1 MLLGFIRETEAS
13 GASGF
18 SKQALRSMMDE
29 MPVNVMT
36 CDLKSFKIDYANK
49 ATLATLRTI
58 EHALPI
64 TADQLVGSSIDVF
77 HKNPG
82 HQHQMLRDEG
92 NLPHNARIEIGGEI
106 LDLLVTAIR
115 DKSGRYIAPMVT
127 WSLVTEQVRIE
138 NETKRLLKMMDDMPI
153 NVMMADPETFDI
165 TYANKTTIETL
176 TELKHLLPIEPKDL
190 VGSSIDVFHKRP
202 QHQRS
207 MLSDESNLPH
217 RAKIRLGDETLDLK
231 VSAVTDDK
239 NAYVGT
245 MVNWNVV
252 TKQVNLADSFESRV
266 KGVVQ
271 VVSSAS
277 TEMQSTAETLS
288 ATAEETSSQSGV
300 VATAAEQLS
309 ASIGEISQQ
318 VQLSSERAGTAVD
331 MARSS
336 SSVIKELATAAERI
350 GSVVNMIKD
359 IADQTNLLALNATIE
374 AARAGDAGKGFAVVA
389 NEVKALASQTAKA
402 TEEITQQITMVQSAT
417 DSSVQSIDQITSAIS
432 ELSEIVT
439 GISSAVEE
447 QSAATSEVTS
457 SIANVGR
464 AASETGNASAQMLDA
479 ARELSTNSETLAT
492 EVDEFLVMVREL

>member
-1 MLLGFIRETEAS
+1 
-13 GASGF
+13 
-18 SKQALRSMMDE
+18 
-29 MPVNVMT
+29 
-36 CDLKSFKIDYANK
+36 
-49 ATLATLRTI
+49 
-58 EHALPI
+58 
-64 TADQLVGSSIDVF
+64 
-77 HKNPG
+77 
-82 HQHQMLRDEG
+82 
-92 NLPHNARIEIGGEI
+92 
-106 LDLLVTAIR
+106 
-115 DKSGRYIAPMVT
+115 
-127 WSLVTEQVRIE
+127 
-138 NETKRLLKMMDDMPI
+138 
-153 NVMMADPETFDI
+153 
-165 TYANKTTIETL
+165 
-176 TELKHLLPIEPKDL
+176 
-190 VGSSIDVFHKRP
+190 
-202 QHQRS
+202 
-207 MLSDESNLPH
+207 
-217 RAKIRLGDETLDLK
+217 
-231 VSAVTDDK
+231 
-239 NAYVGT
+239 
-245 MVNWNVV
+245 
-252 TKQVNLADSFESRV
+252 
-266 KGVVQ
+266 
-271 VVSSAS
+271 
-277 TEMQSTAETLS
+277 
-288 ATAEETSSQSGV
+288 
-300 VATAAEQLS
+300 
-309 ASIGEISQQ
+309 
-318 VQLSSERAGTAVD
+318 